1 MTRFTR
7 RTMLT
12 GAAIAGTASALAP
25 LALRS
30 PAEAAVAPAGK
41 QIPGIYRYKIG
52 EFEVTAFNDGGVK
65 VPKLDALV
73 VNKPLEEIQ
82 KALDAAFIPK
92 DDLRIPFNPLLVNT
106 GKNLVLF
113 DAGFAD
119 NGPAT
124 TGNLFASLAVAGV
137 DPKSIDTVIVSHF
150 HVDHISGLRA
160 KGGAANFPNAEI
172 MVPEAEW
179 AWWTSDAE
187 TSKAAD
193 VWKPQVANVKRV
205 FDPIAKDV
213 KRFEYGKELVPGITS
228 VDARGHSPGHAAFVV
243 SSGNAKFMYIADVT
257 NHPAL
262 FARNPEFR
270 LWADMIPDL
279 ALTNRRKLLDMLAAE
294 RMPMAGY
301 HYPFPATGYITKTG
315 SGYDFVPANW
325 QPML

>member
-1 MTRFTR
+1 MIELTR
-7 RTMLT
+7 RHMLA
-12 GAAIAGTASALAP
+12 GAAAGALAP
-25 LALRS
+25 FAVRG
-30 PAEAAVAPAGK
+30 AHAAAPPAGK

-52 EFEVTAFNDGGVK
+52 EFEVTAFNDGGAK
-65 VPKLDALV
+65 VPKLESLV
-73 VNKPLEEIQ
+73 VNRPREEIE
-82 KALDAAFIPK
+82 KALEAAFIPK

-113 DAGFAD
+113 DSGFAD
-119 NGPAT
+119 NGPPT
-124 TGNLFASLAVAGV
+124 TGNLLGSLAVAGV
-137 DPKSIDTVIVSHF
+137 DPKAIDTVILSHF

-172 MVPEAEW
+172 MVPDAEW
-179 AWWTSDAE
+179 AWWTNEAE
-187 TSKAAD
+187 TSKAPE
-193 VWKPQVANVKRV
+193 VWKPHTANVQRV
-205 FDPIAKDV
+205 FGPIAKDV

-228 VDARGHSPGHAAFVV
+228 VDARGHSPGHSAFVI
-243 SSGNAKFMYIADVT
+243 SSGNAKLMYIGDVT

-301 HYPFPATGYITKTG
+301 HYPFPATGYITKLGT
-315 SGYDFVPANW
+315 GYDFVPANW
-325 QPML
+325 LPTL

>member
-1 MTRFTR
+1 MIEMNR
-7 RTMLT
+7 RHLLA
-12 GAAIAGTASALAP
+12 GAAAASALAP
-25 LALRS
+25 LGSHSAR
-30 PAEAAVAPAGK
+30 AAAPPAGK

-52 EFEVTAFNDGGVK
+52 DFEVTSFNDGGVK
-65 VPKLDALV
+65 VPKLESLV
-73 VNKPLEEIQ
+73 VNKSAEEIE
-82 KALDAAFIPK
+82 KALEAAYITK
-92 DDLRIPFNPLLVNT
+92 DSLRVPFNPLLVNT

-113 DAGFAD
+113 DSGFAD
-119 NGPAT
+119 NGPPT
-124 TGNLFASLAVAGV
+124 TGNLLASLATAGV
-137 DPKSIDTVIVSHF
+137 DPKAIDTVIISHF
-150 HVDHISGLRA
+150 HVDHIAGLRA

-172 MVPEAEW
+172 MVPAAEW
-179 AWWTSDAE
+179 AWWTDDAE
-187 TSKAAD
+187 TSKAPE

-213 KRFEYGKELVPGITS
+213 KRFDYGKELVPGVTS
-228 VDARGHSPGHAAFVV
+228 VDARGHSPGHAAFVI

-257 NHPAL
+257 NHPVL

-301 HYPFPATGYITKTG
+301 HYPFPATGYITKQGT
-315 SGYDFVPANW
+315 GYDFVAANW